1 MFIKNRKGDGYK
13 TLKFLSAACQQHA
26 REKRQK
32 ETPLATSS
40 AVSSVHP
47 QSENAE
53 VHLKSVIQSVSLP
66 AAASARK
73 PSTLNTIF
81 DPSSKLLMNFLLVL
95 MSNKKCIKYVS
106 FVCLLSQ
113 EGAILISPTQH
124 NTIPKL

>member
-1 MFIKNRKGDGYK
+1 M
-13 TLKFLSAACQQHA
+13 TLSPVVSGSELVSGQIGP
-26 REKRQK
+26 RS
-32 ETPLATSS
+32 SS

-66 AAASARK
+66 AAASSRHQAK
-73 PSTLNTIF
+73 KTLNTIF

-124 NTIPKL
+124 PPQVMIVCEADL